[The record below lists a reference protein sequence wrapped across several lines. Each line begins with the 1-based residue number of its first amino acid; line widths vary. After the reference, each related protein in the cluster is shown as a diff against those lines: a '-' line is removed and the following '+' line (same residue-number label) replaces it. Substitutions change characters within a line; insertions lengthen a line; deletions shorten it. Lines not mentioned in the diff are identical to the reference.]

1 MCWWGDVT
9 RLIKAGMAPPD
20 TTAAVCSDVPEAM
33 LVRAQDASNW
43 IGGQST
49 YPRKETN
56 LGMRP
61 ALISWSMG
69 GCLSRDSNFLYS
81 KTVHKSYCASSY
93 VAFIY
98 GKRRKKKKDDFFN
111 AQSLPCSLCSLE
123 LGLRIPTVHS
133 CDNLLDRPL
142 PEPLHRTTESS
153 LLDMQI

>member
-1 MCWWGDVT
+1 MACSLMCWWGDVT

-81 KTVHKSYCASSY
+81 KRYIRVTVP
-93 VAFIY
+93 V
-98 GKRRKKKKDDFFN
+98 
-111 AQSLPCSLCSLE
+111 
-123 LGLRIPTVHS
+123 V
-133 CDNLLDRPL
+133 
-142 PEPLHRTTESS
+142 
-153 LLDMQI
+153 M